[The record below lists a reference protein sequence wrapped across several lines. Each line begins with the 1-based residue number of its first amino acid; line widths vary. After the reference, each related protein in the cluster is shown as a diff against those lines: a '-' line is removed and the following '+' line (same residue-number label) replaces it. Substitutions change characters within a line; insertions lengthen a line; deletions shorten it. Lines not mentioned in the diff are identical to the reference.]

1 MCLLCM
7 HGNGYLWTSSV
18 NLDITVRFPD
28 PDFRIECEISAI
40 WRRFPLIF
48 FAFYMLKVRQS
59 RFVWPTGLESIPH
72 ASTRTAIIS
81 TKFEVGMAI
90 HYRVIAFL
98 LLIRYVTLWPWSLT
112 CWPRTVVTVV
122 IHTWAPKCRPPK
134 DTSLRGSAE
143 PCRLTYFASKS
154 VRVSA
159 VAFFKNP
166 PPHQK
171 NSWVTLSQGGAK
183 SRHAQKRN
191 PLTDLDKILHGG
203 RYPRH
208 NHLHKFWWPSG

>member
-1 MCLLCM
+1 MFGIPNPNLSI
-7 HGNGYLWTSSV
+7 HYATSKV
-18 NLDITVRFPD
+18 EHLIAFTAIFCNVFTVHVRKRLFMNFQCKFRHHRSIPWPRFPYRVRNFGD
-28 PDFRIECEISAI
+28 LATFSID
-40 WRRFPLIF
+40 F

-166 PPHQK
+166 PPK
-171 NSWVTLSQGGAK
+171 K
-183 SRHAQKRN
+183 
-191 PLTDLDKILHGG
+191 
-203 RYPRH
+203 
-208 NHLHKFWWPSG
+208 